1 MSCLYITEQGSKIT
15 VSEGKV
21 VVECKDGLKRMV
33 PQETLESIMIFG
45 NILMTVPA
53 QKLCLENGIK
63 VTYLSTKGKY
73 FGRLESTAH
82 FNAKRLKAQVY
93 LSDNDGDCLEFA
105 IKVQKAKV
113 HNQRIIL
120 KRYEK
125 NSDKDIREE
134 LKRIEIYENKISQC
148 ECIDEVM
155 GYEGMAAKEYF
166 RAWAKIVREE
176 FAFNGRSRQ
185 PPLDAFNSMLSF
197 AYTIIFYE
205 IYAELQNRDLSPY
218 VGFIHKIKQNH
229 PALVSDMIEEWRA
242 VLADATIL
250 SLVQGREISKE
261 EFTTDEE
268 TGAVQLSDN
277 AIKICVR
284 KLEEKMRKNINY
296 LEYLDSPTSFR
307 RAIWWQVKTLAA
319 CVDEED
325 FTNYKPLRIK

>member
-21 VVECKDGLKRMV
+21 IVECKDGLKRMV
-33 PQETLESIMIFG
+33 PQEILESIMIFG
-45 NILMTVPA
+45 NVSMTIPA

-82 FNAKRLKAQVY
+82 FNAKRLKDQVY

-134 LKRIEIYENKISQC
+134 LQRMEIYENKLSKC

-166 RAWAKIVREE
+166 RALSKIVREE

-218 VGFIHKIKQNH
+218 IGFIHKIKQNH

-277 AIKICVR
+277 AIKICVK

>member
-1 MSCLYITEQGSKIT
+1 M
-15 VSEGKV
+15 
-21 VVECKDGLKRMV
+21 R
-33 PQETLESIMIFG
+33 
-45 NILMTVPA
+45 
-53 QKLCLENGIK
+53 IK
-63 VTYLSTKGKY
+63 Y
-73 FGRLESTAH
+73 
-82 FNAKRLKAQVY
+82 
-93 LSDNDGDCLEFA
+93 
-105 IKVQKAKV
+105 
-113 HNQRIIL
+113 
-120 KRYEK
+120 
-125 NSDKDIREE
+125 
-134 LKRIEIYENKISQC
+134 QC

-166 RAWAKIVREE
+166 RALSKIVREE

-218 VGFIHKIKQNH
+218 IGFIHKIKQNH

-242 VLADATIL
+242 VLADATVL

>member
-1 MSCLYITEQGSKIT
+1 
-15 VSEGKV
+15 
-21 VVECKDGLKRMV
+21 
-33 PQETLESIMIFG
+33 
-45 NILMTVPA
+45 
-53 QKLCLENGIK
+53 
-63 VTYLSTKGKY
+63 
-73 FGRLESTAH
+73 
-82 FNAKRLKAQVY
+82 
-93 LSDNDGDCLEFA
+93 
-105 IKVQKAKV
+105 
-113 HNQRIIL
+113 
-120 KRYEK
+120 
-125 NSDKDIREE
+125 
-134 LKRIEIYENKISQC
+134 
-148 ECIDEVM
+148 M

-166 RAWAKIVREE
+166 RALSKIVREE